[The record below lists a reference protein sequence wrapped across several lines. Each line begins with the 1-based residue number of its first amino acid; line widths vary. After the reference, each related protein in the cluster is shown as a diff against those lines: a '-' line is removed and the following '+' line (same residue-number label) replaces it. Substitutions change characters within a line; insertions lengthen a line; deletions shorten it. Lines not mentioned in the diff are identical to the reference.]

1 MHIAPCNGA
10 AVVMVAGASKI
21 YAICLHIFPSGIS
34 HSDARIVFFF
44 SSLVNF
50 SLRIKMVTFLLVL
63 MCLFSAFA
71 KKSWYTNLIL
81 RTATFL
87 FLYVGEPRGVCHLC
101 MTKLDY
107 DEIEKQEHE
116 MHSKLLAFRV
126 LVFQFHHNL
135 ILSCM

>member
-1 MHIAPCNGA
+1 MHIAPCNGT
-10 AVVMVAGASKI
+10 AVVMVVGASKI

-50 SLRIKMVTFLLVL
+50 SLRIKMVTFSFGAYVPFFSFCQKELVCESDFTYCHFLVL
-63 MCLFSAFA
+63 
-71 KKSWYTNLIL
+71 
-81 RTATFL
+81 
-87 FLYVGEPRGVCHLC
+87 VCRRSSRC
-101 MTKLDY
+101 MSFVL
-107 DEIEKQEHE
+107 EEK